1 MLSQN
6 VLHHPVLIV
15 EDEVKIAQLL
25 ADFLHVEGFV
35 THIISDGANVIDYVK
50 QHSVSFILLD
60 LMLPNK
66 DGLTLCK
73 EIRQFSEVPIL
84 MLTARVDEIDRLMGL
99 GFGADDYVCKPF
111 SGREVVARV
120 HAILKRVGNN
130 PDSLLNKQTNIPVG
144 ETVNYKAILLNVDKF
159 ECIVDDVKVVLTP
172 VEFRLLGSL
181 MSKPGHVFSRE
192 SLMNSCY
199 ADARI
204 VSNRTIDSHMKN
216 LRSKIANQL
225 PSEEVIHTIYGLGY
239 KIE

>member
-1 MLSQN
+1 MSSLNAAYS
-6 VLHHPVLIV
+6 PILIV
-15 EDEVKIAQLL
+15 EDELKIAQLL
-25 ADFLHVEGFV
+25 ADFLHADGFV
-35 THIISDGANVIDYVK
+35 SHIISDGDEVIDYVK
-50 QHSVSFILLD
+50 EHSLSLVLLD
-60 LMLPNK
+60 VMLPNK

-73 EIRQFSEVPIL
+73 EIRQFSEIPIL

-120 HAILKRVGNN
+120 KAILKRVGSNANN
-130 PDSLLNKQTNIPVG
+130 LLDKKESTTASEQL
-144 ETVNYKAILLNVDKF
+144 NYRAILLNVDKF
-159 ECIVDDVKVVLTP
+159 ECIVNDVKIVLTP

-181 MSKPGHVFSRE
+181 LSKPGHVFSRE

-216 LRSKIANQL
+216 LRSKIATQL
-225 PSEEVIHTIYGLGY
+225 PSEEIIHTIYGLGY
-239 KIE
+239 KVE